1 MDVSIFGTNR
11 AARGG
16 FWNQTGRICQEKSAD
31 FRSALTSTLGT
42 NRSAKAP
49 YDYLS
54 KDGVIT
60 YKGVTFV
67 CDYER
72 NAICLGDMSDPK
84 KVLDIPLSGG
94 GSLRVNRGEIGTL
107 SKAIG
112 MFSPE
117 DVNLILRAIA
127 LDKKCQQELNKIDDL
142 ENSPENFAP
151 SEDQ

>member
-1 MDVSIFGTNR
+1 MDVAMLGTNQ
-11 AARGG
+11 AKKGSY
-16 FWNQTGRICQEKSAD
+16 FHQTGRVGTEKSAD
-31 FRSALTSTLGT
+31 FRDALSSSLGT

-67 CDYER
+67 CDYDR

-94 GSLRVNRGEIGTL
+94 GSLRVNRSQIGAL

-127 LDKKCQQELNKIDDL
+127 LDQKCKQELNKIDEL
-142 ENSPENFAP
+142 ENSPENF
-151 SEDQ
+151 SQTES

>member
-1 MDVSIFGTNR
+1 MDVTIFG
-11 AARGG
+11 ADHAKRGG
-16 FWNQTGRICQEKSAD
+16 YFDQTGRVGQEKRAD
-31 FRSALTSTLGT
+31 FRDALSSTIGT

-54 KDGVIT
+54 KDGVIS

-67 CDYER
+67 CDYKR

-94 GSLRVNRGEIGTL
+94 GSLRVNRGDIGTL

-117 DVNLILRAIA
+117 DVNLIMRAIA
-127 LDKKCQQELNKIDDL
+127 LDQKCQQELNKIDEM
-142 ENSPENFAP
+142 ENSPENF
-151 SEDQ
+151 SSDEE

>member
-1 MDVSIFGTNR
+1 MDLAVLGAKRVT
-11 AARGG
+11 RGDY
-16 FWNQTGRICQEKSAD
+16 FDQTGRVGQEKSAG
-31 FRSALTSTLGT
+31 FRNVLNSTIGT
-42 NRSAKAP
+42 DRTAKAP

-60 YKGVTFV
+60 YKGVVFV

-72 NAICLGDMSDPK
+72 NAICLGDMSNPK

-94 GSLRVNRGEIGTL
+94 GCLRVNRAEIGAL

-117 DVNLILRAIA
+117 DRNLILRAIA
-127 LDKKCQQELNKIDDL
+127 LDQKCQQELNKIDEL
-142 ENSPENFAP
+142 ENDAENFAP
-151 SEDQ
+151 SEE